1 MTIKPKV
8 FIGSSREAMAYVNAI
23 HDQLSFSAE
32 VTPWHA
38 GVFRG
43 NDYPMEAL
51 ERQLESNDFAVFVL
65 SPDDVIRMRGKTYFI
80 ARDNT
85 MFEMGLFWG
94 KLRRGRVFFMIPDQV
109 QSGRDG
115 QEVDQYHLASDLEGL
130 TVLKYE
136 AHRTDANRIAAVN
149 QACSFLIGRIHE
161 LGFFLTP
168 DKELESAHQELTLL
182 RSVVHFYRDFNKGI
196 LERDRHEN
204 ELIDAVRNAYEASC
218 IHYKVKG
225 AALWEASSDEIRQ
238 IAGNV
243 GKERIYS
250 IQANNKLG
258 AGEPRKLVV
267 DAYLNS
273 KIEFIQIGQDVVNE
287 YLLCYPISSSH
298 VISIHITGHS
308 PVSPDDFE
316 RLFQQNQGLMGI
328 IHHLFGGD
336 WA

>member
-1 MTIKPKV
+1 MNLKPKV
-8 FIGSSREAMAYVNAI
+8 FIGSSREAIAYVEAI
-23 HDQLSFSAE
+23 HERLSYTAE

-38 GVFRG
+38 GVFQG

-51 ERQLESNDFAVFVL
+51 ERQLDSNDFAVFVL
-65 SPDDVIRMRGKTYFI
+65 SPDDVVRMRGKTYFA

-94 KLRRGRVFFMIPDQV
+94 KLRRGRVFFVIPDQV
-109 QSGRDG
+109 PAARDG
-115 QEVDQYHLASDLEGL
+115 EVVDDYRLASDLDGL

-136 AHRTDANRIAAVN
+136 AGRTDSNRIAALS
-149 QACSFLIGRIHE
+149 QACSFMLGRMNE
-161 LGFFLTP
+161 LGIFP
-168 DKELESAHQELTLL
+168 SPEKALETARQELAMF

-196 LERDRHEN
+196 LGRNGHEN
-204 ELIDAVRNAYEASC
+204 QLIDAVRNAFEAGC

-225 AALWEASSDEIRQ
+225 AALWAASSDEIRQ
-238 IAGNV
+238 TAGNV
-243 GKERIYS
+243 GKDRIYS

-273 KIEFIQIGQDVVNE
+273 KIEFIQIGQDIVNE
-287 YLLCYPISSSH
+287 YLLCYPISNTH

-308 PVSPDDFE
+308 PVGPKEFEELFE
-316 RLFQQNQGLMGI
+316 RNQGLMGM